1 MLGVLAA
8 VLLCP
13 FIVPIPTHALLIDLS
28 SPAGAA
34 ISNDMRRHWQLI
46 QLAAIIDV
54 LLLACVIWAAWRVI
68 RADRQNRNSDLS

>member
-34 ISNDMRRHWQLI
+34 ISNDMHRHWQLI

-54 LLLACVIWAAWRVI
+54 LPFGMC
-68 RADRQNRNSDLS
+68 DLGGVASYPR